1 MISDV
6 SSFAGY
12 YERVSRRTLDVA
24 RAVPPERYD
33 WSPRP
38 GELTAG
44 ELIRHIGST
53 GVMNARRVAGEP
65 LRYPGHGEALG
76 PPLEYLVSCGEEVRR
91 LLAEMPQARLSA
103 TIETLRGPVEGWRLL
118 LNNVEHEVHHRSQ
131 LCGYLSELG
140 IEPPA
145 LFGVHLEELPA

>member
-6 SSFAGY
+6 SSFAEY
-12 YERVSRRTLDVA
+12 YERVYQRTLEVA
-24 RAVPPERYD
+24 RAVPPRRYD

-38 GELTAG
+38 GELTAAG
-44 ELIRHIGST
+44 VIRHIGST

-76 PPLEYLVSCGEEVRR
+76 PPVEYLASCHQEVLRV
-91 LLAEMPQARLSA
+91 LTGMPPTRLSA
-103 TIETLRGPVEGWRLL
+103 TIETLRGTVEGWRLL

-131 LCGYLSELG
+131 LCGHLSELG

-145 LFGVHLEELPA
+145 LFGVHMEELPT